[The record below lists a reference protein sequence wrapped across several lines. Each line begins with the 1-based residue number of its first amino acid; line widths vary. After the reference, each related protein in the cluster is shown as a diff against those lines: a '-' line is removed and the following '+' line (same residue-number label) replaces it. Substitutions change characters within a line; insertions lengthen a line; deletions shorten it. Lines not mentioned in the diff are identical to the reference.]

1 MRKILALALSVVMV
15 LAAVPALAET
25 ADATYTYNNYASTFP
40 TNWNPH
46 QYKTETDNSAVLAY
60 ISDSFYAFDYNETED
75 GYMMVDHMAVG
86 DPVDVTADYV
96 GEEWGIEEG
105 ATSRAWKVT
114 IRDDLKWEDGTPIT
128 AQTYVESAKRQ
139 LAPEAQNYRADSLY
153 AGSVVL
159 HNAEAYAKQGVE
171 SPVSVAAYRELVGA
185 ADNEAMLAEY
195 GDVKGYINWNYSFG
209 DTYDFEAQ
217 AWTGEAVDEVV
228 DTGLTFAEIYDFYTN
243 GAGMEMIVSFGAD
256 QATAIAYAE
265 DEVYGGYT
273 FPETDFD
280 TVGIKAVSDTEVV
293 FILDKTLEGF
303 YLKYQLDVPLVN
315 ADLYDACATVKDGVY
330 TNTYG
335 TSAETTMSYG
345 PYRLASFQS
354 DKEIQLE
361 KNPNWYGYSVPEW
374 EGQYQTTHINTAYVA
389 EPSTALEMFLNGQL
403 DTFGLNK
410 DNIEEYAT
418 SDYTYYSESPSV
430 FAMALNP
437 NLEALTANQAAAGE
451 NINKTILT
459 VKEFRMALSLGIN
472 RAEFIAATAPT
483 SAPAFALYGATI
495 VGDPETGSFYR
506 NTDAAKQVIVDFWG
520 LTDEVG
526 EGKMY
531 ADADEAIDSITGYNL
546 EMAREYFNIAYDKA
560 IEQGLMD
567 DDDVVQII
575 IGLPSASVAFYN
587 NGYDYIVNNY
597 TEAVK
602 GTKLEGKLTFTRD
615 DTIGNAFGDAL
626 RTNKVDMLFGVGWS
640 GSAFDPYSLM
650 EAYVSPNYAYD
661 ACWDA
666 TADML
671 DITIDGVTYTAS
683 VYAWYEA
690 INNTPITATI
700 AGTEETAELVFPYSL
715 DEEEAAKR
723 TYVLAQVEGAV
734 LQNYDYLPLMN
745 DATANLKG
753 MQIEYHTEEEL
764 FPMGFGGIQY
774 YTYNYT
780 DAEWD
785 AFVAAQGGTL
795 NYK

>member
-1 MRKILALALSVVMV
+1 MGVWLS
-15 LAAVPALAET
+15 
-25 ADATYTYNNYASTFP
+25 
-40 TNWNPH
+40 
-46 QYKTETDNSAVLAY
+46 K
-60 ISDSFYAFDYNETED
+60 
-75 GYMMVDHMAVG
+75 
-86 DPVDVTADYV
+86 
-96 GEEWGIEEG
+96 
-105 ATSRAWKVT
+105 
-114 IRDDLKWEDGTPIT
+114 
-128 AQTYVESAKRQ
+128 
-139 LAPEAQNYRADSLY
+139 
-153 AGSVVL
+153 
-159 HNAEAYAKQGVE
+159 
-171 SPVSVAAYRELVGA
+171 
-185 ADNEAMLAEY
+185 
-195 GDVKGYINWNYSFG
+195 
-209 DTYDFEAQ
+209 
-217 AWTGEAVDEVV
+217 
-228 DTGLTFAEIYDFYTN
+228 
-243 GAGMEMIVSFGAD
+243 
-256 QATAIAYAE
+256 
-265 DEVYGGYT
+265 
-273 FPETDFD
+273 
-280 TVGIKAVSDTEVV
+280 
-293 FILDKTLEGF
+293 
-303 YLKYQLDVPLVN
+303 
-315 ADLYDACATVKDGVY
+315 
-330 TNTYG
+330 
-335 TSAETTMSYG
+335 
-345 PYRLASFQS
+345 
-354 DKEIQLE
+354 
-361 KNPNWYGYSVPEW
+361 
-374 EGQYQTTHINTAYVA
+374 
-389 EPSTALEMFLNGQL
+389 
-403 DTFGLNK
+403 
-410 DNIEEYAT
+410 
-418 SDYTYYSESPSV
+418 
-430 FAMALNP
+430 
-437 NLEALTANQAAAGE
+437 
-451 NINKTILT
+451 
-459 VKEFRMALSLGIN
+459 
-472 RAEFIAATAPT
+472 
-483 SAPAFALYGATI
+483 
-495 VGDPETGSFYR
+495 
-506 NTDAAKQVIVDFWG
+506 
-520 LTDEVG
+520 G

-690 INNTPITATI
+690 INNTVITATI